1 MLPASHAADP
11 DAPPP
16 PRFGGVRRLTRPI
29 GTLARAV
36 VRGLASVAFP
46 PACLA
51 CGALLPVPDALPLC
65 GSCALDLDAADPAAL
80 LAHVTGLT
88 PGSGA
93 PGGDAAV
100 TPGTERP
107 GILDAAWAR
116 WRYDADGP
124 LAPVL
129 HALKYGHR
137 PRVGRMLGDALAPTS
152 PLPADAVLVPIP
164 LTRQRWLERG
174 YNQADELALG
184 LAAVTGHTVRPD
196 LLARGRFV
204 RSQTRLGRAARRAN
218 VAHAFAAG
226 AAAAGASVVLVD
238 DVITTGATALAAAAV
253 LREAGAARVAL
264 WAVAWTR

>member
-1 MLPASHAADP
+1 MLPASRAADP
-11 DAPPP
+11 DAPSPP
-16 PRFGGVRRLTRPI
+16 PFGGVRRLARPL
-29 GTLARAV
+29 GAVARAV
-36 VRGLASVAFP
+36 VSGLASVAFP

-51 CGALLPVPDALPLC
+51 CGALLPAPDAVPLC
-65 GSCALDLDAADPAAL
+65 GSCALGLDDADPHAL
-80 LAHVTGLT
+80 LAHVAGAATGID
-88 PGSGA
+88 GA
-93 PGGDAAV
+93 TGIELPDA
-100 TPGTERP
+100 
-107 GILDAAWAR
+107 LDAAWAR

-137 PRVGRMLGDALAPTS
+137 PRVGRLLGTALGPAS

-174 YNQADELALG
+174 YNQAGELALG
-184 LAAVTGHTVRPD
+184 IATATGHAVRPD

-218 VAHAFAAG
+218 VDHAFTAG
-226 AAAAGASVVLVD
+226 AEVAGASIVLVD
-238 DVITTGATALAAAAV
+238 DVITTGATALAAATM
-253 LREAGAARVAL
+253 LREAGAVRVAL